1 MQLKEVE
8 QLLLFH
14 IYHSTRTT
22 KAIFAKPAADL
33 ISLMDR
39 YEAGGGVADA
49 ALNELWMGN
58 SRITSFQ
65 DQNDEDVFKITS
77 SGIREVED
85 ALASPTSVLTR
96 ALEKYCPN
104 RLELLKAVGFG
115 DSIPASDRTVRRDDN
130 SAAFDEAAK
139 VLNETIEA
147 IEKANDI
154 GDLTA
159 EERSIVLSQLREGRK
174 LFDFPEIKISAVKAT
189 IEPALRW
196 ILDKAVGTVVGAT
209 VLAALGAIGAA
220 VGLPW

>member
-1 MQLKEVE
+1 MHLKEVE

-39 YEAGGGVADA
+39 YEAGGGLADA

-85 ALASPTSVLTR
+85 ALASPTSVLMR

-115 DSIPASDRTVRRDDN
+115 DSIPASDRIVRRDDN
-130 SAAFDEAAK
+130 SAAFDEAVKALDE
-139 VLNETIEA
+139 VISA
-147 IEKANDI
+147 VDKANDL
-154 GDLTA
+154 GELSA
-159 EERSIVLSQLREGRK
+159 GERGIVLSQLRDVRK
-174 LFDFPEIKISAVKAT
+174 LFDFSEIKVSAIQALIV
-189 IEPALRW
+189 PALRW
-196 ILDKAVGTVVGAT
+196 VADKIGGEVVIYAVTTALTAVS
-209 VLAALGAIGAA
+209 VLIK
-220 VGLPW
+220 VMM